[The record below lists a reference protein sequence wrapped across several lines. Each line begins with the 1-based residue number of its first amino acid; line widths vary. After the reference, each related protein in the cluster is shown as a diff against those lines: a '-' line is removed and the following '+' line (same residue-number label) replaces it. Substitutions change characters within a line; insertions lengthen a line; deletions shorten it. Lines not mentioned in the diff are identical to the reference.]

1 VTVLS
6 VAVLS
11 VAVLSVT
18 VLSVAV
24 LARRR
29 GAGGTA
35 SSPGVHATVT
45 SLTCRRRRFRATA
58 TVREVRMRALLQV
71 LVDAARRLTGTGA
84 RHNAADEMEQT
95 ARRSLELEAQLGH
108 VLDLHRPAA

>member
-1 VTVLS
+1 
-6 VAVLS
+6 
-11 VAVLSVT
+11 
-18 VLSVAV
+18 
-24 LARRR
+24 
-29 GAGGTA
+29 
-35 SSPGVHATVT
+35 
-45 SLTCRRRRFRATA
+45 
-58 TVREVRMRALLQV
+58 MRALLQV